1 MHKTTR
7 LSLLNLKGSI
17 PIRGPALDRIESACR
32 GFVLIEME
40 ALFPLPGNVFT
51 PREAATADK
60 FGPRRRKSFT
70 AARVALKDLA
80 HKLGLVGAG
89 AQPWHIETLAP
100 DGIRPILPTSEV
112 YCSVSHDDIFVVAVA
127 NDKPVGVDIEPIS
140 YKAIKGSHIFMS
152 LPEQNLISKT
162 DLGTDRTVLRAWT
175 MKEAAA
181 KALDLDLVQ
190 AWREVQ
196 VLRIGAE
203 KSLARVNGRETPFIH
218 VEIHGHVLS
227 LVTFDEL

>member
-1 MHKTTR
+1 MPEATR
-7 LSLLNLKGSI
+7 LSDLNFKGSI
-17 PIRGPALDRIESACR
+17 PIRAPTLNRIESTCT

-40 ALFPLPGNVFT
+40 ALFPLPENVFT
-51 PREAATADK
+51 LREGVAADK

-80 HKLGLVGAG
+80 CKLGLVEADTH
-89 AQPWHIETLAP
+89 PCHIETLAQ
-100 DGIRPILPTSEV
+100 DGIRPVLPASEV

-140 YKAIKGSHIFMS
+140 YKALKGWHIFMS
-152 LPEQNLISKT
+152 LPEQSLISKT
-162 DLGTDRTVLRAWT
+162 DLGTDRTVVRAWT

-181 KALDLDLVQ
+181 KALDLDLFQ

-196 VLRIGAE
+196 VLRIGTE
-203 KSLARVNGRETPFIH
+203 KSLARVKGRETPFIH
-218 VEIHGHVLS
+218 LEIQGHVLS
-227 LVTFDEL
+227 LITFDDV

>member
-7 LSLLNLKGSI
+7 LSSLNLKGSI
-17 PIRGPALDRIESACR
+17 HIRAPALDRIESTCT

-40 ALFPLPGNVFT
+40 ALFPLPENVFT
-51 PREAATADK
+51 PREAAMADK

-80 HKLGLVGAG
+80 YKLGLVEAG
-89 AQPWHIETLAP
+89 TQPRNIETLAP
-100 DGIRPILPTSEV
+100 DGIRPILPASGV
-112 YCSVSHDDIFVVAVA
+112 YCSVSHDDIFVVALA
-127 NDKPVGVDIEPIS
+127 NDKPIGVDVETIS
-140 YKAIKGSHIFMS
+140 DKVIRGWHLFMS
-152 LPEQNLISKT
+152 LPEQGLISET
-162 DLGTDRTVLRAWT
+162 DLGTDRTALRAWT

-203 KSLARVNGRETPFIH
+203 KSLARVKGTETPFTH
-218 VEIHGHVLS
+218 LEIQGHVIS
-227 LVTFDEL
+227 LITFDDV